1 MDYDLHTSS
10 KRMKKSTLNDVIPNY
25 LDRKNEKLWSEM
37 L

>member
-1 MDYDLHTSS
+1 MNYDLHTSS
-10 KRMKKSTLNDVIPNY
+10 IWMKKSTLNNVIPNY